1 MKNALILLLA
11 TVGAIALL
19 GCEGKPD
26 TTKPAAASSATP
38 ANAAPAG
45 SAAPA
50 PTGGW

>member
-1 MKNALILLLA
+1 MKNALILLA
-11 TVGAIALL
+11 AVGAIALL

-26 TTKPAAASSATP
+26 TTKPASSATP

-45 SAAPA
+45 TAAPA